1 MIKIGD
7 KECRTMQEQVYE
19 NMDEIDKL
27 KEVIKPMYK
36 ATTSLNS
43 SSTTILISS
52 TNAPDGTK
60 SGWLIDTG
68 GLLFKITGGD
78 ETSLLITYYSDL
90 RGPQGES
97 GAAVNIDDTGTSLT
111 KVWSSKKVSD
121 TIDLIRDK
129 GIYYTLVQPT
139 LDNGEYI
146 LNVSDLGNNNTYT
159 WQKYGDLIIYID
171 GNGNPTELW
180 KCVSLNG
187 THDIMTVEKIADYAK
202 GKQLYQHNVSIKLYD
217 NNMQQTD
224 FVISFKINN
233 ADSEAFNYTKF
244 KTLILDTLGENSQ
257 RTIDNGF
264 FAVNGFYQNNANYKI
279 EGIVTGNNALAWTND
294 TMWIMYSNSNNIT
307 YANIPLENN
316 TRYTFT
322 FKDDPKLL

>member
-97 GAAVNIDDTGTSLT
+97 GAEVQIDDTGTSLT

-139 LDNGEYI
+139 LSDGVYS

-159 WQKYGDLIIYID
+159 WQKYGDLVIYID

-180 KCVSLNG
+180 KCVGLNG
-187 THDIMTVEKIADYAK
+187 THDIMTVEKIADYSK
-202 GKQLYQHNVSIKLYD
+202 GEKTYLHIIYCVNSMGGQNMPISTIIKSTSNTPLTYSDFINYINEKGYTNVAGAFYPVVGYKQSTPIVGINVRNED
-217 NNMQQTD
+217 
-224 FVISFKINN
+224 ISYSRIYYRF
-233 ADSEAFNYTKF
+233 T
-244 KTLILDTLGENSQ
+244 
-257 RTIDNGF
+257 
-264 FAVNGFYQNNANYKI
+264 NANGDGASGTQVSFSDNVI
-279 EGIVTGNNALAWTND
+279 
-294 TMWIMYSNSNNIT
+294 
-307 YANIPLENN
+307 
-316 TRYTFT
+316 
-322 FKDDPKLL
+322 